1 VAPHCSEALYPC
13 TDPCLVAVACA
24 CSELWLD
31 AGLQAGPN
39 PFTMG
44 VDHPN
49 KRAAEQAGKK
59 GKPARRAGANIKST
73 AGASKPAHAAA
84 TSSEACVHGSTGM
97 QGPPPSQPPQ
107 QVTSQGQHHAALSQ
121 PAHAPDSAVVAH
133 TAHESASPVATESA
147 ALVAA
152 DSASPVAAES
162 AAPVAAD
169 SASPAAAEATSS
181 VVAGP
186 PSSRAADLAAVTTA
200 VSASGVAGVSAEEE
214 AREGTGLTP
223 IVDSLSDST
232 VAEGRSL
239 LSATDLIHVENEVCS
254 QCIVDRCR
262 QLPLLHSPAPARL
275 HKADRAS

>member
-13 TDPCLVAVACA
+13 TDACLVAVACA

-73 AGASKPAHAAA
+73 AGASEPAHAAA

-133 TAHESASPVATESA
+133 TAHESASPVAT
-147 ALVAA
+147 
-152 DSASPVAAES
+152 ES